1 VGDGASCQGVSSAAG
16 GGMNAVRTEPTD
28 VIAQALASLDGAAAS
43 LALNDCEAAMDDV
56 LAARLMLQALLFS
69 LDEGRA

>member
-1 VGDGASCQGVSSAAG
+1 
-16 GGMNAVRTEPTD
+16 MNAVRTEPTD